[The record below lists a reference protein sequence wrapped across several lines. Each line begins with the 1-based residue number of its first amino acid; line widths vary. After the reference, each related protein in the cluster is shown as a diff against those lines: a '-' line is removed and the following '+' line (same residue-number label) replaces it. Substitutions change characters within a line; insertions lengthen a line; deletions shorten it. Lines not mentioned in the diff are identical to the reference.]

1 MKLLSL
7 ERQNR
12 VEGEYRSMNKYLEI
26 GIIVAF
32 LGIVL
37 ASLKIVLG

>member
-1 MKLLSL
+1 
-7 ERQNR
+7 
-12 VEGEYRSMNKYLEI
+12 MNKYLEI
-26 GIIVAF
+26 AIIVAF